1 MHLYRWLKQAGVY
14 IGSEGKQRAL
24 AHEFI
29 GDNLMVELAPFSFK
43 LPDGGE
49 ELRGAAYGYTPS
61 LIQKIEQLL
70 EQNERSVH
78 MTNKM

>member
-1 MHLYRWLKQAGVY
+1 MCMKKFMHLYRWLKQAGVY
-14 IGSEGKQRAL
+14 IGSEGKQ
-24 AHEFI
+24 H
-29 GDNLMVELAPFSFK
+29 APFSFK

-61 LIQKIEQLL
+61 LIQKIKQLL